1 MLKKNICLQL
11 LLKML
16 SESWWSYSIRKIK
29 LILKIQETQQDL
41 TRTVKRESKRDSRHS
56 RFLYW
61 FTQQTGYVQSL
72 THSKDFTK
80 MINLIKFTI
89 LAYSKNT
96 LHSTAPLLILQQ
108 TKKPHRVH
116 CVFQELPC
124 WNPQEVTVIQNPLYN
139 PETSHCTL
147 Q

>member
-1 MLKKNICLQL
+1 MCFQMLQ
-11 LLKML
+11 KMF
-16 SESWWSYSIRKIK
+16 SESWWSYSLSTIQ

-96 LHSTAPLLILQQ
+96 LHSTTPLLILQQ